1 MTNLDWLMDIIDSLR
16 TILTDDGI
24 VKWLDTPMQKLN
36 WATPLEVINTG
47 RGADVLA
54 IAQTY
59 REPVY

>member
-1 MTNLDWLMDIIDSLR
+1 MDIIDSLR